1 MSSSLFWTFC
11 YILHHF
17 PPALHWQA
25 GERQTKVTFLAFATT
40 HQLQNNF
47 VVCWNAFQI
56 KICLFNWPS
65 VQTNHFF
72 EDISPLFGVTWT
84 CQQFSFIGKVFFF
97 AKENCD
103 FICRQLHS
111 RKSERWKDLKDYV
124 PKKCFLSPGGIFQTF
139 SKPASHRGK
148 KLPKNIFWTCKEY
161 NFASIFLSEA
171 PTHDTKVKISG
182 GRFRRLADALPARGR
197 VQACQDLGWGP
208 FISISLVEL
217 DSISAHNPLCNPIN
231 TDLITTPPRLRREW
245 KSWFDLS
252 QPLQPCS
259 CFKEQGS

>member
-1 MSSSLFWTFC
+1 MHWCHHHYFDIFF
-11 YILHHF
+11 LHHF
-17 PPALHWQA
+17 PPALHWHWQA

-47 VVCWNAFQI
+47 GVCWNALQI
-56 KICLFNWPS
+56 KICLFNWHS
-65 VQTNHFF
+65 AQTNHFF

-148 KLPKNIFWTCKEY
+148 KLTKNLFWTCKEY
-161 NFASIFLSEA
+161 KFASSFFSEDF
-171 PTHDTKVKISG
+171 THDTKSQVEDSEGLLTLCPPVEEFKLAKI
-182 GRFRRLADALPARGR
+182 
-197 VQACQDLGWGP
+197 
-208 FISISLVEL
+208 LVGVHSYQYL
-217 DSISAHNPLCNPIN
+217 WLN
-231 TDLITTPPRLRREW
+231 LIP
-245 KSWFDLS
+245 S
-252 QPLQPCS
+252 
-259 CFKEQGS
+259 